1 MKDSSSKGLG
11 LCDVLAVVF
20 VVLKL
25 IGVIDW
31 SWWWVL
37 APIWIPVIIVVIAYI
52 VISIIDQVPQLP
64 KRQTRG
70 WLYCQPFLFLHTRS
84 SQGGEI
90 ISTMQIPFWE
100 RYTLTIQEASQY
112 FRIGENKLRKIVSEN
127 KDADFVLWNGTRPQI
142 KRTKFE
148 RFVDQLNLI

>member
-1 MKDSSSKGLG
+1 MKININPDKE
-11 LCDVLAVVF
+11 F
-20 VVLKL
+20 VNDMRKALK
-25 IGVIDW
+25 D
-31 SWWWVL
+31 
-37 APIWIPVIIVVIAYI
+37 
-52 VISIIDQVPQLP
+52 
-64 KRQTRG
+64 
-70 WLYCQPFLFLHTRS
+70 
-84 SQGGEI
+84 